1 MNSRYEGMDQ
11 TEAKIFVEDKEP
23 SAELVSG
30 ETRGIIPTLGIK
42 DKSPRANIT
51 TEIMP

>member
-1 MNSRYEGMDQ
+1 M
-11 TEAKIFVEDKEP
+11 KILVKDKEP
-23 SAELVSG
+23 SVELVSR
-30 ETRGIIPTLGIK
+30 ETWGIILTLGIK